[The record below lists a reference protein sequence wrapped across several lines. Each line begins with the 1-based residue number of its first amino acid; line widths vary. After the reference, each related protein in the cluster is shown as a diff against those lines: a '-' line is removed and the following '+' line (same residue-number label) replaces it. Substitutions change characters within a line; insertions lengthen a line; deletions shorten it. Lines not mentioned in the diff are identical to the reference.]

1 MDRKELLK
9 ALVRFGLTDR
19 EAQLYLALIQR
30 GPSTAPEVARE
41 VSSDRVVTYR
51 TLDALRARG
60 TVTVTAERPRRYV
73 PVPPRTLF
81 DEYLE
86 VRRSSIAA
94 DEKLAAVLA
103 EMLPNATKSGE
114 RGAPRFQVL
123 PGASGIYPLLREM
136 VKRARTSIA
145 VMITHGGLRRS
156 VEYGIQQEIPRFLGS
171 GGRVR
176 MIVESDPRIRSV
188 LQGFAS
194 SRRRYPALEI
204 RHLYPQPARVTI
216 VDDREVLIFPVPD
229 GHARG
234 VQEVGIW
241 TDNPDFIRSQTLYF
255 DGMWERAGP
264 ATWRPSSPART
275 RPARKWARRRP

>member
-1 MDRKELLK
+1 MDRKELIK
-9 ALVRFGLTDR
+9 ALVRFGLNDR

-30 GPSTAPEVARE
+30 GPLTAPEVARE
-41 VSSDRVVTYR
+41 AAADRVVTYR

-73 PVPPRTLF
+73 PVPPRSLF
-81 DEYLE
+81 DGHLE
-86 VRRSSIAA
+86 GRRTSVAA
-94 DEKLAAVLA
+94 DEKLAAVLT
-103 EMLPNATKSGE
+103 EMLPSQTEPGE
-114 RGAPRFQVL
+114 NGAPRFQVL
-123 PGASGIYPLLREM
+123 PGAAGIYPLLREM
-136 VKRARTSIA
+136 VKRTRVSLA

-156 VEYGIQQEIPRFLGS
+156 VEYGIQLEIPRVLRS

-176 MIVESDPRIRSV
+176 MIVESDPRIRGV
-188 LQGFAS
+188 LQGFAP
-194 SRRRYPALEI
+194 SRRRYPTLEI
-204 RHLYPQPARVTI
+204 RQLYPQPARVTI

-264 ATWRPSSPART
+264 ATWRAPSNART
-275 RPARKWARRRP
+275 RPVRTPSRRKR